1 MKLFGFNRK
10 SKNKSFRIHE
20 NNRNWTENNFEWLIN
35 TFGYPNSHNEQIL
48 LTESYFPNTFKADS
62 VLIENILTDLSAI
75 LQIRESNIT
84 FGVLEDFRDTYG
96 LPYEMHGKPFETE
109 LEIADDGYHIHI
121 AKALQKR
128 PKRLIHNLVCEFI
141 KIKLHEDNLEFD
153 TGKDT
158 RQFIF
163 LAGIFFGFGVL
174 LIQNLRESGIS
185 NDGTWETKWHY
196 ISEIPTEIMVFGLA
210 LYAKLTEQESAEWKN
225 ELPKELQ
232 QEFEKAIL
240 FLNEHPSRF
249 FNKNEA
255 EAQNL
260 FKEAVNQYKANQF
273 EDAISTLQKILL
285 LTKDNILK
293 ANACNSIGYNLL
305 RLKEYEQSIPYFI
318 QALEAAQNYGYARD
332 NLGYALIQT
341 GQSDLGK
348 KWLDQALKTGNNDDA
363 YSFRNLALYH
373 QKRGEMEPAEANFL
387 KAFEH
392 AAPQVDLLEYHYA
405 EFLFVQGKMDEGMTY
420 LKLAVDKNEPEAI
433 QRMKELS
440 DETSNGM
447 YHK

>member
-10 SKNKSFRIHE
+10 SKKESFRIHE
-20 NNRNWTENNFEWLIN
+20 NNRIWTENNFDWLIQ
-35 TFGYPNSHNEQIL
+35 TFGYPDSRNEQIL
-48 LTESYFPNTFKADS
+48 LTEHYFPKTFKAES
-62 VLIENILTDLSAI
+62 VLIENILADLSAI
-75 LQIRESNIT
+75 LQIRESKVT
-84 FGVLEDFRDTYG
+84 FGILEDFRDVYG
-96 LPYEMHGKPFETE
+96 LPYETHGKPFETE
-109 LEIADDGYHIHI
+109 LEIAEDGYHIHI
-121 AKALQKR
+121 ANSLQKH
-128 PKRLIHNLVCEFI
+128 PKRLIHNLVYEFV
-141 KIKLHEDNLEFD
+141 KIKLHEDKLEFD

-158 RQFIF
+158 RQFVF

-185 NDGTWETKWHY
+185 NDGAWETKWHY
-196 ISEIPTEIMVFGLA
+196 ISEIPTEIMVFALA
-210 LYAKLTEQESAEWKN
+210 LYAKLSEQESFEWKN

-273 EDAISTLQKILL
+273 EDAISILQRILL
-285 LTKDNILK
+285 LTKEHILK
-293 ANACNSIGYNLL
+293 AHVYNNIGYYLL
-305 RLKEYEQSIPYFI
+305 RLKKYEESIPYFT
-318 QALEAAQNYGYARD
+318 QALENAPNYGYACD
-332 NLGYALIQT
+332 NLGCALILS
-341 GQSDLGK
+341 GQPELGK
-348 KWLDQALKTGNNDDA
+348 KWLGRALKTGNNDDA

-373 QKRGEMEPAEANFL
+373 QQRNEMELAEANFS
-387 KAFEH
+387 KAFKH

-433 QRMKELS
+433 QRMKEFS
-440 DETSNGM
+440 DGTSN
-447 YHK
+447 